1 MTAFPYLLFAVT
13 TPPLGVPP
21 SDGSELA
28 SMALLALV
36 LAAASIV
43 ARRLPDSGAHR
54 DHRAPGG
61 AGQPAV
67 STRARW

>member
-1 MTAFPYLLFAVT
+1 MNPFSLLVFAVT
-13 TPPLGVPP
+13 TPPRGVPP

-43 ARRLPDSGAHR
+43 ARRLPDSGAGR
-54 DHRAPGG
+54 DHRAPGA
-61 AGQPAV
+61 AGQPAA